1 MLSFVDKLTK
11 NKQHITRNSP
21 MHKAAAGKG
30 GMKMADEKKKEGK
43 GLFNL
48 LLSVAEPEIRKL
60 AEKFAD
66 SIPENS
72 IFRSESL
79 ERVVG
84 VIKSWIEGRAKTIP
98 GIKGE
103 LLEKSTDF
111 VDFAGS
117 RLFGGKKEEKAAK
130 VVKDWMDQFFT
141 EAGKRL
147 HEAKTIPEKEAEL
160 QMIKKEFELRQE
172 LLSMIEAA
180 KPKPEP
186 EKDKKSFIS
195 EETKKE
201 VKETVEKIRDE
212 HAEWMKKRIKTL
224 KERKW

>member
-1 MLSFVDKLTK
+1 
-11 NKQHITRNSP
+11 
-21 MHKAAAGKG
+21 
-30 GMKMADEKKKEGK
+30 MAEEKKKKEGK
-43 GLFNL
+43 GLFNI

-66 SIPENS
+66 AIPENS
-72 IFRSESL
+72 FLRSESL

-84 VIKSWIEGRAKTIP
+84 VVKSWIEGKAKVIP

-117 RLFGGKKEEKAAK
+117 RLFGSKKEEKAAK

-147 HEAKTIPEKEAEL
+147 REAPDEEAKKKEFNK
-160 QMIKKEFELRQE
+160 IKKEFELRQK
-172 LLSMIEAA
+172 LLKIIEAA
-180 KPKPEP
+180 KPKSEP
-186 EKDKKSFIS
+186 EKEKKTFIS
-195 EETKKE
+195 DEMKKE
-201 VKETVEKIRDE
+201 IKEGVEKIRDKQ
-212 HAEWMKKRIKTL
+212 ADWMKKRIQTL

>member
-1 MLSFVDKLTK
+1 
-11 NKQHITRNSP
+11 
-21 MHKAAAGKG
+21 
-30 GMKMADEKKKEGK
+30 MADEKKKEGK

-72 IFRSESL
+72 IFRSESV
-79 ERVVG
+79 ERIIGVV
-84 VIKSWIEGRAKTIP
+84 KSWVEGKAKSIP

-117 RLFGGKKEEKAAK
+117 RLFGGKKEEKAVKA
-130 VVKDWMDQFFT
+130 VKDWMDQFFT
-141 EAGKRL
+141 ESGKRL
-147 HEAKTIPEKEAEL
+147 REAKTIPEKEAEL
-160 QMIKKEFELRQE
+160 QNIKKEFELRQE
-172 LLSMIEAA
+172 LLQLIEAA

-186 EKDKKSFIS
+186 EKEKKPFIS

-212 HAEWMKKRIKTL
+212 HAEWMEKRIKTL

>member
-1 MLSFVDKLTK
+1 
-11 NKQHITRNSP
+11 
-21 MHKAAAGKG
+21 
-30 GMKMADEKKKEGK
+30 MADEKEKKEK
-43 GLFNL
+43 NRIGLF
-48 LLSVAEPEIRKL
+48 STIRSIGEPELR
-60 AEKFAD
+60 KFAEGIAD
-66 SIPENS
+66 AIPEDS
-72 IFRSESL
+72 IFRSETA
-79 ERVVG
+79 ERVIG
-84 VIKSWIEGRAKTIP
+84 YLKTWVEN
-98 GIKGE
+98 KA
-103 LLEKSTDF
+103 KSTPGLKGDLMETATDLIDF
-111 VDFAGS
+111 SG
-117 RLFGGKKEEKAAK
+117 LFSKKRGEKAAK

-141 EAGKRL
+141 ESGKRL
-147 HEAKTIPEKEAEL
+147 REAKTMPEKEAEL

-224 KERKW
+224 KERRW